1 MKKNEENNVL
11 RRIQDYALEEIMGD
25 RFGSY
30 AKEIIL
36 DRAIP
41 DVRDGLKPVQRRIL
55 YAMYKAGNTWDK
67 GYIKC
72 AATVGDVLGKFH
84 PHGDSS
90 VYDAMVRMSQWWKQN
105 TILVDIQ
112 GNNGSMDGDGA
123 AAYRY
128 TEARLSK
135 ISGELLSDLD
145 KNTVKWAP
153 NFDDRFLEPTV
164 LPAKFPNLLVNGSN
178 GISAG
183 YATNIPPHNLG
194 EIIDATIKRIDSPN
208 CRLDTILEIVKG
220 PDFPTGGIVEGKN
233 GIIDAFTTGRGK
245 VIVKSKTEFK
255 KEKGKEQ
262 IIITEIPFDV
272 NKAMMVQK
280 IDALRID
287 KKIDGISEVR
297 DETDREGIRIVID
310 LKSGANKDV
319 VLNYLLKN
327 TDLQISYNY
336 NMVAIVNRTPK
347 TLGIIP
353 ILDAYIDHF
362 REVVTKRTEFN
373 LATYQKEYNIV
384 TGLIKAISI
393 LDDVIKVIRA
403 SKNKVDAKYNLV
415 DKFNFTEEQ
424 AEAIVML
431 QLYKLTNT
439 DIVSLEER
447 CKELEA
453 LIKECKHI
461 LEDEEELKSVMKGE
475 LKEIKKNYATPRK
488 TVIKDEVTDI
498 KIDELDLVTKEDFVV
513 CISGSMYV
521 KKHSIK
527 AFNANDGEVPPTKEG
542 DYIEGLYKVNNLDT
556 ILIFTNLGN
565 YLYVPVR
572 EISET
577 KFKDIGSHISNIVKI
592 SDGERI
598 VRSIAVNKF
607 DNTPLTL
614 FTKGGMVKRVLL
626 KDLEVSRYTK
636 PVNCIKLKANDEL
649 VSVSRNDNEDVLVIT
664 SDGYSLKYSTK
675 EIPILSPKAGGVK
688 SIKLNHSAYVV
699 NAFVVNENKE
709 YVCIFTDK
717 NTAKRVKI
725 DELSKITRAKK
736 GSVILRSPKSKKYTI
751 IRAFNVSSKSIIG
764 IIDKEIGY
772 LKSSDINIMDT
783 NSVGTVFT
791 KKNVDNIFVVSKY
804 TDITHQD
811 RSDDVVEE
819 VKIVNDEE
827 MIEIENKDIK
837 PIREDIEVPKEK
849 EVQKEIKI
857 IEPKQEEIKE
867 KKETQLTMSDFFEEF
882 KI

>member
-1 MKKNEENNVL
+1 MAKEQKENEVL

-112 GNNGSMDGDGA
+112 GNNGSIDGDGA

-128 TEARLSK
+128 TEARLAK
-135 ISGELLSDLD
+135 ISGELLGDLD

-194 EIIDATIKRIDSPN
+194 EIVDATIKRIDSPN

-220 PDFPTGGIVEGKN
+220 PDFPTGGIVEGRD
-233 GIIDAFTTGRGK
+233 GIEEAFTTGRGK

-262 IIITEIPFDV
+262 IIVTEIPFDV
-272 NKAMMVQK
+272 NKAMLVQK

-297 DETDREGIRIVID
+297 DETDREGIRIAID
-310 LKSGANKDV
+310 LKNGANKEF

-362 REVVTKRTEFN
+362 REVIIKRTEFN
-373 LATYQKEYNIV
+373 LAAYQKEFNIV
-384 TGLIKAISI
+384 SGLIKAISI
-393 LDDVIKVIRA
+393 LDEVIKTIRA
-403 SKNKVDAKYNLV
+403 SKNKIDAKYNLV
-415 DKFNFTEEQ
+415 DKYQFTEEQ

-447 CKELEA
+447 SKTLQE
-453 LIKECKHI
+453 LIKECNHI
-461 LEDEEELKSVMKGE
+461 LEDENELKNVMKGE
-475 LKEIKKNYATPRK
+475 LREIKKNYATPRK
-488 TVIKDEVTDI
+488 TFIKDEITEI
-498 KIDELDLVTKEDFVV
+498 KIESTDLVSKDNFVV
-513 CISGSMYV
+513 CVSRAGYV
-521 KKHSIK
+521 KKHSLK
-527 AFNANDGEVPPTKEG
+527 AFSANQEEYPAVKEG

-556 ILIFTNLGN
+556 ILMFTNLGN
-565 YLYVPVR
+565 YLYVPVH
-572 EISET
+572 EIPEA
-577 KFKDIGSHISNIVKI
+577 KFKDIGSHISNIIKV

-598 VRSIAVNKF
+598 IKTIAVNKF
-607 DNTPLTL
+607 DDTKITI
-614 FTKGGMVKRVLL
+614 FTKDGMVKRVLL

-636 PVNCIKLKANDEL
+636 PVTCIKLKDNDEV
-649 VSVSRNDNEDVLVIT
+649 VSVSRIDGKDALVIT
-664 SDGYSLKYSTK
+664 KDGYALKYDSS
-675 EIPILSPKAGGVK
+675 EIPVVSPKAGGVK
-688 SIKLNHSAYVV
+688 SVKLNPGSEVV
-699 NAFVVNENKE
+699 SSFIVSETKE
-709 YVCIFTDK
+709 YVCVFTDR

-725 DELSKITRAKK
+725 DDISKVTRAKR
-736 GSVILRSPKSKKYTI
+736 GSVILKSPKSKKYDITY
-751 IRAFNVSSKSIIG
+751 AFNVGSKAIFG
-764 IIDKEIGY
+764 IIDKEVGY
-772 LKSSDINIMDT
+772 LKSSDINIMDAAST
-783 NSVGTVFT
+783 GTVFT
-791 KKNVDNIFVVSKY
+791 RTNVEEVFVLSKF
-804 TDITHQD
+804 TDITNQTKEVEEKAEIVNIAEVEPVKEETKKE
-811 RSDDVVEE
+811 VVEE
-819 VKIVNDEE
+819 
-827 MIEIENKDIK
+827 
-837 PIREDIEVPKEK
+837 PKEEKPK
-849 EVQKEIKI
+849 EEKKER
-857 IEPKQEEIKE
+857 P
-867 KKETQLTMSDFFEEF
+867 KETQLTMSDFFEEF